1 MISPGAI
8 LEIGLRMSVIPL
20 NVKPQGTSWPYFSV
34 YTHYESKSLFKEL
47 YLPYYVQNF
56 DEIIVLDKFEDIK

>member
-1 MISPGAI
+1 
-8 LEIGLRMSVIPL
+8 MSVIPL

-34 YTHYESKSLFKEL
+34 YTHYESKSLFKEI